1 MYPPPCVAFHVTS
14 RKETSALTACPLS
27 PQEPCQ
33 GCPRRERSTPSI
45 PPAHP
50 LLPPN
55 SLVMY
60 KTFPETTYSSCIFHE
75 AGPKLKHINI
85 KISRSTFLKKD
96 MFHKIP
102 RDPFQRL
109 PSSQGRLPGS
119 LSTPSSSCLFFS
131 PLAAS
136 IPFLLNSRLLPTPI
150 LPSFLF
156 CVLLQP
162 FFSSLCVWT
171 SPLPPALSLS
181 GWLSTCIPLLP
192 ASVSLFLSLIIS
204 PFSCFVSLSSVFS
217 LLRVCQGLC
226 LSHNHENGLGLKE

>member
-85 KISRSTFLKKD
+85 KISRSTFFKKD

-136 IPFLLNSRLLPTPI
+136 VPFLLNSRLLPTPF

-162 FFSSLCVWT
+162 FFSSLCAWT
-171 SPLPPALSLS
+171 SPLPPALSLA
-181 GWLSTCIPLLP
+181 GFPPAFHFFLPLFP
-192 ASVSLFLSLIIS
+192 SFSPSSSLHSLA
-204 PFSCFVSLSSVFS
+204 
-217 LLRVCQGLC
+217 
-226 LSHNHENGLGLKE
+226 LSHCLLFSPCLESVRVSACPTTMKTAWV